1 MKKNFFAAPIV
12 VITVLGGLLIIL
24 AFTIKNNYQQNPQS
38 HHPEYLQKE
47 SVSNNTGTVD
57 NNNKNIVDGT
67 EINTANIEYAY
78 RKKSCSDKLIEH
90 LGYTV
95 SYNSE

>member
-38 HHPEYLQKE
+38 HHLEYLQ
-47 SVSNNTGTVD
+47 
-57 NNNKNIVDGT
+57 
-67 EINTANIEYAY
+67 
-78 RKKSCSDKLIEH
+78 
-90 LGYTV
+90 
-95 SYNSE
+95 